1 MASWQINQLKF
12 AFGLTGLFS
21 FYGIVS
27 MTMWLL
33 GDRFGY
39 NYTYRIVIIGFVLL
53 TLPIALVTGFV
64 ISRRK
69 KKAEK
74 AAEEAKEAAG
84 EEAPAGDEKA
94 PKIAKPTGNYNDLS
108 SSAEEV
114 VQFLKTSNLGESGKD
129 AIYSLPWYIVAGVP
143 KSGKSSL
150 VLGSNLNF
158 QNLPSQRQSEQKFV
172 RTTQNVDWRVT
183 SDAVFVDTAGRYQT
197 EGIDQDEWK
206 ALLETIKK
214 VRPARPLDG
223 FLLVIS
229 ADKILNSNDREVEE
243 MAKVLRAN
251 LDDAIQRTKTR
262 FPVYLIFTNADSLE
276 GFRDSFS
283 TSKNEAKNLVWGA
296 TIPLEKSENAQTMF
310 DGEYEILHNSLMKR
324 RLMRLSAPFPPVRQ
338 LRIFNF
344 PLHFGS
350 ARRKIGA
357 FVSTL
362 FRPNPFSES
371 PFLRGFYFTAAP
383 VNRQQ
388 VKGGETMANAPQ
400 TIGNSYFTEKLFRD
414 VVLRDKD
421 LVRTFQQQRQRPPI
435 LGWALTF
442 LGSVLVF
449 ALLAMAGVSL
459 YNNKAMLDEAVV
471 KGGDVLTI
479 VKSDAG
485 KNPLDKKADETIKEL
500 NATEDLRLIMAKLDD
515 YDRNSPPPLMRFGFY
530 SGNRIYKESLLPIY
544 FSVVEQ
550 RFKKPTVEK
559 MKADLSKFAASP
571 PVGNAA
577 KLNPQEEENLGKNYD
592 LLKAYLMLTI
602 EYKDNAEASHLS
614 NSLKDYWKSESKTP
628 PDMEL
633 VAQQQLEYWSKQVD
647 RSDSPGNFPRFNLE
661 KPLVESVRKKLQAFP
676 AYLRYYKRKVT
687 EISKEVDEKV
697 GPTTVDGLLTR
708 NSADTNFVEGTYT
721 VPGAFT
727 LEGYKLM
734 KTAILTADIELS
746 ADDWVMGEQGKNI
759 ITQSTDTSKI
769 EELYL
774 RDYTEHWTNFVRNV
788 NVKPYSKE
796 SAKDALQVFSSAS
809 SPMKILM
816 MEIARNTN
824 FSAKPQTTGWWDWL
838 WSFVSKAQPIA
849 TGGNTPVEKAFL
861 PLFTFMG
868 SPEKPGTIEAYQGEI
883 GKVSNKFNQF
893 SIADINQIAEDLAKD
908 DNKKFPELKQSTSKI
923 ESGLGVFNSTPAGQ
937 EMATLLKEPLENLNS
952 LLGSDAK
959 TQLSKTWADQLL
971 PQAKEVEKG
980 FPFED
985 SQSETDLT
993 KLTAYLNPVNG
1004 TLSKFFESSLK
1015 KDFEGNPG
1023 QLKEKETS
1031 KDKYNPA
1038 FVDYLNKAFLLREA
1052 LFGKNATPNYEYEF
1066 KLQPVKDTAIEI
1078 TIDGQSLTSEGTASG
1093 KLKFPAPTA
1102 TETGVIMKLAT
1113 TGGTTSTSG
1122 NTSTNTLTN
1131 TSANTSNSNVNSS
1144 STTNSAP
1151 KSNFLQNSNSSS
1163 DSSNTDLKFSGT
1175 WGLFKFFNA
1184 GNPQKNA
1191 SGEWTLTYKLGGK
1204 TVTVTIKPSG
1214 GDLFDKELFR
1224 SVHAPPTL
1232 LK

>member
-1 MASWQINQLKF
+1 MASWQMNQLKF
-12 AFGLTGLFS
+12 AFGLSGLFS

-53 TLPIALVTGFV
+53 TLPIALVTGFIV
-64 ISRRK
+64 SRRR

-74 AAEEAKEAAG
+74 AAEDAKEAAG

-94 PKIAKPTGNYNDLS
+94 KKTAKPTGNYTDLS

-129 AIYSLPWYIVAGVP
+129 AVYSLPWYIVAGAP

-197 EGIDQDEWK
+197 EGIDQDEWA

-243 MAKVLRAN
+243 MAKVLRTN

-350 ARRKIGA
+350 ARRKIGS

-383 VNRQQ
+383 TNRQQ

-400 TIGNSYFTEKLFRD
+400 TIGNTYFTEKLFRD

-442 LGSVLVF
+442 LGAILTF

-479 VKSDAG
+479 VKSDAS
-485 KNPLDKKADETIKEL
+485 KNPLEKKSGDTIKEL
-500 NATEDLRLIMAKLDD
+500 NATEDLRQLMAKLDD
-515 YDRNSPPPLMRFGFY
+515 YDRNRPPIFMRFGFY
-530 SGNRIYKESLLPIY
+530 SGNRVYKESLLPIY

-592 LLKAYLMLTI
+592 LLKSYLMLTT

-614 NSLKDYWKSESKTP
+614 NTLKNYWKSESKTP
-628 PDMEL
+628 SDMEL
-633 VAQQQLEYWSKQVD
+633 IAQQQLDFWAKQVD
-647 RSDSPGNFPRFNLE
+647 RNDAPGAFPRFSE
-661 KPLVESVRKKLQAFP
+661 DKQLVESVRKKLQAFP

-687 EISKEVDEKV
+687 EISKEIDEKI

-727 LEGYKLM
+727 LEGYKMM

-759 ITQSTDTSKI
+759 ITQATDTSKI

-774 RDYTEHWTNFVRNV
+774 RDYTDHWTNFVKNV

-796 SAKDALQVFSSAS
+796 NAKDALQVFSSES

-816 MEIARNTN
+816 KEISRNTN
-824 FSAKPQTTGWWDWL
+824 FSAKPVATGWWDWL
-838 WSFVSKAQPIA
+838 ISFVSKAQPIN

-861 PLFTFMG
+861 PLFTFIG
-868 SPEKPGTIEAYQGEI
+868 NPEKPPAPIDAYQSEI
-883 GKVSNKFNQF
+883 GKVSSKFNQF
-893 SIADINQIAEDLAKD
+893 SIADINQLAEDLAKND
-908 DNKKFPELKQSTSKI
+908 DNKKFPELKTSKSKI
-923 ESGLGVFNSTPAGQ
+923 EGGLGVFNSTPAGQ
-937 EMATLLKEPLENLNS
+937 ELANLLKEPLENLSS
-952 LLGSDAK
+952 LLGASAK
-959 TQLSKTWADQLL
+959 VQLSKAWAEQLL
-971 PQAKEVEKG
+971 PQAKEVEKD

-985 SQSETDLT
+985 SQNETDLT

-1004 TLSKFFESSLK
+1004 TLSKFYEANLK
-1015 KDFEGNPG
+1015 KDFEGESG
-1023 QLKEKETS
+1023 QIKEKETS
-1031 KDKYNPA
+1031 KDKYSPE
-1038 FVDYLNKAFLLREA
+1038 FVAYLNKAFLLREA
-1052 LFGKNATPNYEYEF
+1052 LFGKNATAAFEYEF
-1066 KLQPVKDTAIEI
+1066 KLQPVQDTAVEV
-1078 TIDGQSLTSEGTASG
+1078 TIDGQTINSEGTASV
-1093 KLKFPAPTA
+1093 KLKFPAATG

-1122 NTSTNTLTN
+1122 NTSGN

-1163 DSSNTDLKFSGT
+1163 SSSDLKFSGT
-1175 WGLFKFFNA
+1175 WGLFRFFNA
-1184 GNPQKNA
+1184 GNPQKTPN
-1191 SGEWTLTYKLGGK
+1191 GEWTLTYKLGGK
-1204 TVTVTIKPSG
+1204 TVTAIVKSSG
-1214 GDLFDKELFR
+1214 GDLFDNALFK
-1224 SVHAPPTL
+1224 SVRAPQTL
-1232 LK
+1232 LNNK